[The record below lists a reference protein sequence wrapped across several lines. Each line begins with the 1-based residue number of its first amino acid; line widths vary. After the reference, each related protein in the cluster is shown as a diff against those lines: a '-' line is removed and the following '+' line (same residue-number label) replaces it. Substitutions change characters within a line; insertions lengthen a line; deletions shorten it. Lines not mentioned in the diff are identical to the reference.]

1 MKVVRSVRKLA
12 LFLVVMLAAG
22 SLSGCGAL
30 VKKATQPMIDDLSAS
45 VMKQQDIDLVRDG
58 APAFLLFLDGLIESS
73 PEDPDTLRTAA
84 QLYSAYVSA
93 FLLGENLERA
103 KLMSA
108 KARRYAF
115 TAMSVENEV
124 FAQLYDKPYEQFL
137 PILDT
142 IEPGDEDALFL
153 VISTWATYIQAHSD
167 SWDNIADIAK
177 VEALTRK
184 LLDLDETYYYGSG
197 HLLMG
202 VLKSLLPA
210 AMGGKPEQAKV
221 HFERAIEISDGR
233 FLPAY
238 VFYAKQYAKL
248 TFNRELH
255 DQLLGKVMEAP
266 VDRVPELTLINAMA
280 KRQADDLLKE
290 ADEYF

>member
-255 DQLLGKVMEAP
+255 DQLLGKGASEP
-266 VDRVPELTLINAMA
+266 VKLSNH
-280 KRQADDLLKE
+280 
-290 ADEYF
+290 